1 MGRPG
6 MPGPGGMGG
15 GGGFG
20 GPGGGEMPNREE
32 MERTGAAMEGVMRMS
47 NRLIIVKAEAGY
59 LLTEDDGVSMR
70 IPAEGKKDTGAV
82 NGAPF
87 ETSTKWQDGKLRVER
102 KFKGGLKVTDYYAV
116 AGEPRVLTVTSKIEG
131 TRMGGAPPTV
141 NRVYDLDAR

>member
-1 MGRPG
+1 MGA
-6 MPGPGGMGG
+6 

-20 GPGGGEMPNREE
+20 GPRGGEMPNREE
-32 MERTGAAMEGVMRMS
+32 MERTRAAMEGVMRMS
-47 NRLIIVKAEAGY
+47 KRLIIVKAEAGY
-59 LLTEDDGVSMR
+59 LLTEDDGVTMR

-131 TRMGGAPPTV
+131 TRMGDAHPTV
-141 NRVYDLDAR
+141 NRVYDLDPR